1 MKEII
6 LTLGINFD
14 VSELSSIASE
24 IPFSNLGPVS
34 RDSSS
39 FDESQASEIVEFSPS
54 FSLCNNNEPDSFVKS
69 NPDLFLFKCQF
80 CDKGFTVSVALSKH
94 IQKHFAASEI
104 SEQNGISVEKDL
116 DQANS
121 QDPSETMF
129 MKSFPN
135 LSALQGQ
142 APTHFPEK
150 EVPEIPMSDS
160 PDMETNHFGTRK
172 QEINQQDSTV
182 SVDSVGQKGLQNLVK
197 SDGKIIREKSRGLE
211 CPICSQGGFQSQAH
225 LCRHIGNSHYSE
237 QLEKKFGP
245 FESSCCLCNKPF
257 DSKRSWLGH
266 LLLIHKALPIPAMTE
281 MTVQKSNSEESKNPP
296 MVPITSTIS
305 NPDLLIQNT
314 DSNKNKCFICQKL
327 CSHRQSMF
335 RHLGNI
341 HYSRQLTE
349 KYGPF
354 KSSCKLCKRKMVT
367 EGNWRQH
374 LIAVHKVFPA
384 SVENDE
390 TLADKNAQNEKSKMQ
405 RNTKVSITTA
415 SKENM
420 KRIQINKEDN
430 TKENSSPKTKT
441 IYYCPK
447 CPRSDRRYQN
457 LIIHIS
463 LIHYSDVLKS
473 QMKVNN
479 TCSIC
484 DHSFLGKPNLFYH
497 LANSHKALKDH
508 IPDRA
513 SLAENTFKI

>member
-39 FDESQASEIVEFSPS
+39 FDESKASEIVEFSPS
-54 FSLCNNNEPDSFVKS
+54 FSLCNNNKPDSFVKS

-129 MKSFPN
+129 MKSFPT
-135 LSALQGQ
+135 LSALQGH

-150 EVPEIPMSDS
+150 EVPEIPISDS
-160 PDMETNHFGTRK
+160 SDTEKNIFGTRK
-172 QEINQQDSTV
+172 QEISQQDSTV

-197 SDGKIIREKSRGLE
+197 SDGKINKEKSRGLE
-211 CPICSQGGFQSQAH
+211 CPICSQGGLQSQAH

-266 LLLIHKALPIPAMTE
+266 LLLTHKALPIPTMTE
-281 MTVQKSNSEESKNPP
+281 LTVQKSNSEESKNPP
-296 MVPITSTIS
+296 TVPITSTIPNS
-305 NPDLLIQNT
+305 DLSIQNT
-314 DSNKNKCFICQKL
+314 GSNKNKCFICKKL

-374 LIAVHKVFPA
+374 LMAVHKVFPA
-384 SVENDE
+384 SAENDE